1 MVAHLAMLTLD
12 QLLFQAEGYRDL
24 VCLITNYG
32 GWHLGPTIGS
42 RRRGGWDFDIVI
54 AMSQTCTSI
63 HAWYYTTHDDD
74 DRVLT
79 GS

>member
-1 MVAHLAMLTLD
+1 MLTLD
-12 QLLFQAEGYRDL
+12 QLPFQAEGYRDL

-32 GWHLGPTIGS
+32 GWH
-42 RRRGGWDFDIVI
+42 RCVI